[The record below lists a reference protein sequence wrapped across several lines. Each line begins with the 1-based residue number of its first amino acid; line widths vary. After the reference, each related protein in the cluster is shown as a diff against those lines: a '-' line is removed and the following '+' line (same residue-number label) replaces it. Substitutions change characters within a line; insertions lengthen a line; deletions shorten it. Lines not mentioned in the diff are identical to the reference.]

1 MATGL
6 LYGGIEAGGTKFI
19 CALGTGPGHIVSET
33 RIPTTT
39 PDETLLQVARFFRPA
54 AIEKRMARI
63 GVACF
68 GPLDLDHRSS
78 TYGFITATPKPGWSN
93 TDMVGRL
100 HRELDVQ
107 VMLDTDVNGAA
118 LAESQWGAGQGVDP
132 LLYLTIG
139 TGIGGGCVI
148 NGRTLKGLIH
158 PEMGHIRIPH
168 NLEADPFPGACPFHG
183 DCFEGLASGPA
194 LQKRFGRP
202 ADEISDNDTF
212 WEVEARYIALALQD
226 FIMTISPRRIILG
239 GGIMQRAFLFKMI
252 QTELGKQLNGYA
264 QHPVLLEHL
273 DEYVV
278 PPMLGGQ
285 AGVLGAI
292 ALAKHLA

>member
-1 MATGL
+1 MASET

-19 CALGTGPGHIVSET
+19 CALGSGPGQIVSET
-33 RIPTTT
+33 RIETTT
-39 PDETLLQVARFFRPA
+39 PDDTLQHVVHFFRPA
-54 AIEKRMARI
+54 VVEKVINRI
-63 GVACF
+63 GIACF
-68 GPLDLDHRSS
+68 GPLDLDPRSS

-93 TDMVGRL
+93 TDIVGRL
-100 HRELDVQ
+100 QRDLAVK
-107 VMLDTDVNGAA
+107 VVLDTDVDGAA
-118 LAESQWGAGQGVDP
+118 LSESVWGAGQGLDP
-132 LLYLTIG
+132 ILYLTIG
-139 TGIGGGCVI
+139 TGIGGGYVKD
-148 NGRTLKGLIH
+148 GQPLKGLLH

-168 NLEADPFPGACPFHG
+168 DFQLDPFPGACPFHG

-252 QTELGKQLNGYA
+252 QTELAKQLNGYA